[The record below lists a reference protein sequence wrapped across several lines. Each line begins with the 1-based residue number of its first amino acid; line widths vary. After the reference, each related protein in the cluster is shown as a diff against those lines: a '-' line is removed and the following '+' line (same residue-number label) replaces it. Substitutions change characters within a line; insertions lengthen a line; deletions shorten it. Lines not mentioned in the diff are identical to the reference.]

1 MTKNNFQLVKDY
13 QAMSQEQ
20 FEEITKSKTIVLPE
34 GQEPIAEYLNA
45 VRDCCQSSPK
55 SQPLKLR
62 VNPCFTAI

>member
-1 MTKNNFQLVKDY
+1 
-13 QAMSQEQ
+13 MSQEQ